1 MASTDS
7 LLTEA
12 MFTRSNSVADA
23 IERLIR
29 ATQVRLDAA
38 LYRLNSQRLT
48 RALSE
53 AHEKGV
59 RIRLLIDRNRYQES
73 PATRQLL
80 SSFPLPFRVAYGRDG
95 AGSKMHHKFA
105 LLDNSVVL
113 TGSYNWT
120 FASEEENYDNVLI
133 LREPR
138 LVGIYQAEF
147 EALWEE
153 AAQV

>member
-80 SSFPLPFRVAYGRDG
+80 SNRRMLFRVAYGRDG

-105 LLDNSVVL
+105 LLDDSMVL

-120 FASEEENYDNVLI
+120 FASEEQNYENVLI

-138 LVGIYQAEF
+138 LVGSYQAEF
-147 EALWEE
+147 EALWEDADE
-153 AAQV
+153 V

>member
-1 MASTDS
+1 
-7 LLTEA
+7 
-12 MFTRSNSVADA
+12 
-23 IERLIR
+23 
-29 ATQVRLDAA
+29 
-38 LYRLNSQRLT
+38 
-48 RALSE
+48 
-53 AHEKGV
+53 
-59 RIRLLIDRNRYQES
+59 
-73 PATRQLL
+73 
-80 SSFPLPFRVAYGRDG
+80 
-95 AGSKMHHKFA
+95 MHHKFA

-147 EALWEE
+147 EALWAE

>member
-1 MASTDS
+1 MVSTDS
-7 LLTEA
+7 LPTEA
-12 MFTRSNSVADA
+12 MFTRSKSVADA
-23 IERLIR
+23 IEQLIR
-29 ATQVRLDAA
+29 ATHVSLDAA

-48 RALSE
+48 RALDE
-53 AHEKGV
+53 AQEKGV
-59 RIRLLIDRNRYQES
+59 RVRLVIDRNRYQES

-80 SSFPLPFRVAYGRDG
+80 SSRRLPFRLAYGRDG

-105 LLDNSVVL
+105 LLDDRVVL

-120 FASEEENYDNVLI
+120 FASEEENYENVLI

-147 EALWEE
+147 EALWEDARE
-153 AAQV
+153 L

>member
-1 MASTDS
+1 
-7 LLTEA
+7 
-12 MFTRSNSVADA
+12 
-23 IERLIR
+23 
-29 ATQVRLDAA
+29 
-38 LYRLNSQRLT
+38 
-48 RALSE
+48 
-53 AHEKGV
+53 
-59 RIRLLIDRNRYQES
+59 
-73 PATRQLL
+73 
-80 SSFPLPFRVAYGRDG
+80 
-95 AGSKMHHKFA
+95 
-105 LLDNSVVL
+105 VL